1 MSENDTTDASAAN
14 TASAAA
20 LREVLRGCGTVMFIV
35 ITVWSIATWVF
46 GQSWAIPFGPPEYL
60 ALIAAASFGIVM
72 LNHAFLTRQS
82 WWRPRDKLFALLGHL
97 VWAQHWFQSTN
108 PNKDILPG
116 SDALDIR
123 SDLKEQ
129 LGRLRIGSPSLSAPD
144 DIWAEYMR
152 AVILTAEKRDLKGA
166 RALKYSGVG
175 PGPLQETGLAN
186 ASGGPGLRPAPPRAS
201 AHELEAPSG
210 APRGED
216 EPPATEPANE

>member
-1 MSENDTTDASAAN
+1 MSENNATDTN
-14 TASAAA
+14 TAPAAA
-20 LREVLRGCGTVMFIV
+20 LREVLRGCGTVVFIV
-35 ITVWSIATWVF
+35 ITVWSIATWVS

-72 LNHAFLTRQS
+72 LNHAFLTRQF

-116 SDALDIR
+116 FEALDIR
-123 SDLKEQ
+123 SDLKKE
-129 LGRLRIGSPSLSAPD
+129 LGHLRIGSPSLSAPD
-144 DIWAEYMR
+144 DIWAQYMR

-175 PGPLQETGLAN
+175 PGPLQETGLVN
-186 ASGGPGLRPAPPRAS
+186 AAGDPGLRPAPPRTS
-201 AHELEAPSG
+201 AHELEAPPG
-210 APRGED
+210 ALRLED
-216 EPPATEPANE
+216 EPPPTEPAIE